1 MMRCPFC
8 FTEKEEDAPVCPTC
22 NRDTEIPPSLRKEH
36 ADLVQMRDRL
46 LAELTEK
53 EARLRRRRLP
63 LAKASE
69 AGGN

>member
-1 MMRCPFC
+1 
-8 FTEKEEDAPVCPTC
+8 VCPTC
-22 NRDTEIPPSLRKEH
+22 NRDTEIPASLRKEH

-53 EARLRRRRLP
+53 EARLRRRRLR

-69 AGGN
+69 AGGG